1 MQIVIAFS
9 KPGEETDAVLIAHS
23 AGVDDIAISKN
34 RFGGITGKVT
44 LGALLSEITNAI
56 YRGK

>member
-9 KPGEETDAVLIAHS
+9 KPGDETDAVLIAHS
-23 AGVDDIAISKN
+23 AGVDDVAISKN

-44 LGALLSEITNAI
+44 LGVLLGEITNAI
-56 YRGK
+56 NREK